1 MDFSEKQELEK
12 PKKEIYG
19 IEIEWDENSGN
30 MRYSGEYAMVIWV
43 ETAMKSFFDTI
54 EEVSG
59 SEVANLVLET
69 AGYRMG
75 EMVSDFFKKDDVNEM
90 FETLLRVYRAAGW
103 GLITLKEYSHEN
115 NTAVLQIKDSWEYR
129 INKKQGRNHESSFLA
144 GHFAGLLTNL
154 SDKNIWYS
162 LEKSQLEGAEYSEYR
177 FSPSKMTPKQNIH
190 ELTRHQEQHEIF
202 KLEKMV
208 DDRTKELRELVSEIS
223 SPIIPVLDGIV
234 VIPLLGS
241 YDEIRADELLQKTLN
256 TLPEYKANYIIL
268 DLTGISESVDN
279 YMISLI
285 LKMTQSAS
293 LLGSKCIL
301 VGISP
306 KLSIEMT
313 KADFNKRETNISC
326 YSTLKHAIM
335 YALSQ
340 EGKQLL

>member
-1 MDFSEKQELEK
+1 MDFSNKEELENL
-12 PKKEIYG
+12 KKEVYG
-19 IEIEWDENSGN
+19 IDIEWEQESGN
-30 MRYSGEYAMVIWV
+30 MRFSGQFAMVMWV
-43 ETAMKSFFDTI
+43 ETAMKSFLDTI
-54 EEVSG
+54 QEISG
-59 SEVANLVLET
+59 CQVADLVLET

-75 EMVSDFFKKDDVNEM
+75 EIVSDFFKTDEINGM

-103 GLITLKEYSHEN
+103 GHITLKEYSAEN

-129 INKKQGRNHESSFLA
+129 VNKKQGRKEESSFLA

-154 SDKNIWYS
+154 SEQNIWYTMV
-162 LEKSQLEGAEYSEYR
+162 KSQLEGAEYSEYR

-190 ELTRHQEQHEIF
+190 ELTRHQEQHEIY

-208 DDRTKELRELVSEIS
+208 DERTKELRDLVSEIS

-234 VIPLLGS
+234 VIPLMGT
-241 YDEIRADELLQKTLN
+241 YDEIRADELLQKTLDK
-256 TLPEYKANYIIL
+256 LPEYKAKYVIL
-268 DLTGISESVDN
+268 DMTGISEDVDE

-285 LKMTQSAS
+285 LKMTQATA
-293 LLGSKCIL
+293 LLGSKSIL

-313 KADFNKRETNISC
+313 KADFNSSESNISS